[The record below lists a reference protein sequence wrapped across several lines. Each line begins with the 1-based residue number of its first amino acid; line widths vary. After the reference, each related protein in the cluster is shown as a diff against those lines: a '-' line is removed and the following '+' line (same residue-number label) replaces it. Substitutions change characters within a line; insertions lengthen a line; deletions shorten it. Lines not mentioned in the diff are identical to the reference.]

1 MYLVTL
7 ELLLFMIIYKSKG
20 FEKRINNIIIRIIPI
35 EVNDVKK
42 IWWKSTFLLLQ
53 NILPLFH
60 LV

>member
-20 FEKRINNIIIRIIPI
+20 FEKRINNIIIRIIQI

-53 NILPLFH
+53 NILPSFH